1 MFSYLEITI
10 SRCDGI
16 AMKGKKSGI
25 TTTVVAL
32 LIIVVVLA
40 SSTFLLAF
48 NAFQTKPNG
57 SSAGT
62 PPTRG
67 NLVLPA
73 FSVATVASQSAS
85 ASGSNSITVS
95 GTGQVS
101 YTPDEALIQVSVQTT
116 NTTAVAATTT
126 NARDMTNV
134 LRALNG
140 IGVSNSSLV
149 TQGYSLNAN
158 YANCYSSCVPQI
170 TGYSVSNSLQV
181 NITSSNPT
189 ELGLR
194 AGQVIDT
201 SVKAGANGI
210 SLSFGAS
217 SSILNE
223 LTNEALQNAVA
234 SADSQAKAIASSL
247 GVSLSGVISASES
260 GSSYPGIYG
269 TFTEAAAA
277 VNSVAT
283 PINVGTQTISAT
295 VQVVYSIS

>member
-1 MFSYLEITI
+1 MTME
-10 SRCDGI
+10 
-16 AMKGKKSGI
+16 GKKSGI

-48 NAFQTKPNG
+48 NALQTKPNG
-57 SSAGT
+57 SSTGT

-67 NLVLPA
+67 NLVLPT
-73 FSVATVASQSAS
+73 FDVATVADQSGS

-95 GTGQVS
+95 GSGQVS
-101 YTPDEALIQVSVQTT
+101 YTPNEALIQVSVQTT
-116 NTTAVAATTT
+116 NATAMAATTS

-134 LRALNG
+134 IRALNG
-140 IGVSNSSLV
+140 IGISNSSLV
-149 TQGYSLNAN
+149 TQGYSLYAD
-158 YANCYSSCVPQI
+158 YANCYSNCVPQI
-170 TGYSVSNSLQV
+170 TGYSVTNSLQV
-181 NITSSNPT
+181 NITSSDPT

-217 SSILNE
+217 NSVLSD

-260 GSSYPGIYG
+260 SYYNPGIYG
-269 TFTEAAAA
+269 TFTAAPAA
-277 VNSVAT
+277 NSVAT
-283 PINVGTQTISAT
+283 PINVGTQTISAA